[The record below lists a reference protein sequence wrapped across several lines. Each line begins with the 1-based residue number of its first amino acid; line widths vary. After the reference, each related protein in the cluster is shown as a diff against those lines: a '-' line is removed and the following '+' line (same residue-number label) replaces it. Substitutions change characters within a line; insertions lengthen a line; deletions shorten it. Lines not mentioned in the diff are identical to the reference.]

1 MWLLIKTH
9 SSKGIDISVTGDMG
23 REEQMQVIILA
34 FI

>member
-1 MWLLIKTH
+1 MWLLIKTD

-23 REEQMQVIILA
+23 CEEQMQVIILV